1 MIRKGGL
8 TMGLYEIKDVAVS
21 NSKMLDIQSIS
32 EKEMDE
38 ELKKGYDDM
47 ILANVT
53 MANQV
58 FENIKKKYDI

>member
-1 MIRKGGL
+1 
-8 TMGLYEIKDVAVS
+8 MGSYEIKDVAVS

>member
-1 MIRKGGL
+1 
-8 TMGLYEIKDVAVS
+8 MGFYEIKDVAVS

>member
-1 MIRKGGL
+1 MIKKGGL
-8 TMGLYEIKDVAVS
+8 TMGLYEINDVAVS
-21 NSKMLDIQSIS
+21 NSKMLDIQNIS

-53 MANQV
+53 VANQV
-58 FENIKKKYDI
+58 FENIKKKYDM

>member
-1 MIRKGGL
+1 
-8 TMGLYEIKDVAVS
+8 MGLYEIKDVAVS

>member
-8 TMGLYEIKDVAVS
+8 TMGSYEIKDVAVS

>member
-1 MIRKGGL
+1 MIKKGGL

-21 NSKMLDIQSIS
+21 NSKMLDIQNIS

-53 MANQV
+53 VANQV
-58 FENIKKKYDI
+58 FENIKKKYDM

>member
-1 MIRKGGL
+1 
-8 TMGLYEIKDVAVS
+8 MGLYEIKDITAL
-21 NSKMLDIQSIS
+21 NKKMIDVQSIS

-38 ELKKGYDDM
+38 ELRKGYDDM
-47 ILANVT
+47 ILGNVT

>member
-1 MIRKGGL
+1 
-8 TMGLYEIKDVAVS
+8 MGLYETKDVTLL

-58 FENIKKKYDI
+58 FEKIKKKYDI

>member
-8 TMGLYEIKDVAVS
+8 TMGLYEAKDVRVL
-21 NSKMLDIQSIS
+21 NSKIVDIQNIS
-32 EKEMDE
+32 EKKMDE

>member
-1 MIRKGGL
+1 
-8 TMGLYEIKDVAVS
+8 MGLYEINDVAVS
-21 NSKMLDIQSIS
+21 NSKMLDIQNIS

-53 MANQV
+53 VANQV
-58 FENIKKKYDI
+58 FENIKKKYDM

>member
-1 MIRKGGL
+1 
-8 TMGLYEIKDVAVS
+8 MGLYEIKDVAVS
-21 NSKMLDIQSIS
+21 NSKMLDIQNIS

-53 MANQV
+53 VANQV
-58 FENIKKKYDI
+58 FENIKKKYDM

>member
-1 MIRKGGL
+1 
-8 TMGLYEIKDVAVS
+8 MGLYETKDVTLL

-47 ILANVT
+47 VLGNVT
-53 MANQV
+53 VANQV

>member
-1 MIRKGGL
+1 
-8 TMGLYEIKDVAVS
+8 MGLYEIKDVAVS
-21 NSKMLDIQSIS
+21 NSKMLDIQSVS